1 MSARTRI
8 AAAILLALAASVH
21 AQAKPDFSGEWVLN
35 RDACTLSPGAA
46 AVQSGRVNIEHRD
59 PAFRYRATLVSP
71 TGPVQYEFELQS
83 DGQEV
88 ASVLRGMKTESS
100 LRWDGPALAL
110 TSNIARPAGDMNISF
125 RYELLDAGR
134 RLRAVERIRG
144 AGRDQDNVWIFD
156 RR

>member
-110 TSNIARPAGDMNISF
+110 TSNIARPAGDMSSGCAGASGF
-125 RYELLDAGR
+125 RTTTNEFWCSSTAAGASWVR
-134 RLRAVERIRG
+134 KT
-144 AGRDQDNVWIFD
+144 
-156 RR
+156 